1 MNNLAC
7 LILAAGDSSRMG
19 EPKALLQYRG
29 TTFLSHVYAAAKN
42 HAAPLVLVTGA
53 HTAAIKK
60 QLPGPGITVAV
71 NEHPEGGMISSVR
84 VGLRALPENIT
95 GVFIALVDQPFV
107 TADVFAALAS
117 EHAKTPD
124 HVIIARYMGKKRG
137 HPIILPKAVLPLCF
151 EGPDNLGLHWVTHH
165 LTVKVSD
172 IDFETDAV
180 IRDIDTPQDYLKLA
194 QENS

>member
-19 EPKALLQYRG
+19 EPKALLKYRG
-29 TTFLSHVYAAAKN
+29 AAFLSHVYAAAKN
-42 HAAPLVLVTGA
+42 SASPIVLVTGA
-53 HTAAIKK
+53 HTAAIEK
-60 QLPGPGITVAV
+60 QLPAPGIAIAV

-107 TADVFAALAS
+107 PADVFAALAL
-117 EHAKTPD
+117 EHAKAPE
-124 HVIIARYMGKKRG
+124 HIIIARYMAKKRG

-165 LTVKVSD
+165 PTVKVRD

-180 IRDIDTPQDYLKLA
+180 IRDIDTPQDYLKLV
-194 QENS
+194 QEKP